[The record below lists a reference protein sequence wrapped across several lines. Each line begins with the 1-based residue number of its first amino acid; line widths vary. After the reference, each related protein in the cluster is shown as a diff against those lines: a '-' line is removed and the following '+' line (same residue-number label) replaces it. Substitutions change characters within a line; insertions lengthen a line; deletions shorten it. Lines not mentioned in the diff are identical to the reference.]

1 MYESHESHSNG
12 ILQRTRENNSTIFME
27 MQKTTSI
34 QNHLD
39 KEQSWK
45 YHVPWFQN
53 IVQSYSNLNSMTL
66 APEETHK

>member
-45 YHVPWFQN
+45 YHVP
-53 IVQSYSNLNSMTL
+53 
-66 APEETHK
+66 